1 MQVAK
6 QKDTPQKTRLRKKRN
21 KIVMV
26 MIINLL
32 ILVVLGLVLVIW
44 IIWQNG
50 QKTVDVEPLP
60 AKETPKIVE
69 APKPDPT
76 GPVGVSTQVFT
87 SPVQQGGNASLA
99 IRTRPEA
106 ACSITVTYDN
116 EISKDAGLLP
126 KPADECG
133 VVQWTWTVESSRPV
147 GKWPVDVTCG
157 LGKESGYHREELVV
171 TAKN

>member
-60 AKETPKIVE
+60 AKESPIIVE
-69 APKPDPT
+69 AP
-76 GPVGVSTQVFT
+76 
-87 SPVQQGGNASLA
+87 
-99 IRTRPEA
+99 
-106 ACSITVTYDN
+106 
-116 EISKDAGLLP
+116 
-126 KPADECG
+126 
-133 VVQWTWTVESSRPV
+133 
-147 GKWPVDVTCG
+147 
-157 LGKESGYHREELVV
+157 
-171 TAKN
+171 

>member
-6 QKDTPQKTRLRKKRN
+6 QKNMPKKARERKRRN
-21 KIVMV
+21 KIIVV
-26 MIINLL
+26 MIINTLVL
-32 ILVVLGLVLVIW
+32 IIIGLILVIW

-50 QKTVDVEPLP
+50 QKAIDVEPLP
-60 AKETPKIVE
+60 VKETPKIVE

-87 SPVQQGGNASLA
+87 SPVQQGGNVSFV

-106 ACSITVTYDN
+106 ACSITVTYDKD
-116 EISKDAGLLP
+116 ISKDAGLLP
-126 KPADECG
+126 KTADEFG

-147 GKWPVDVTCG
+147 GKWPVDVTCA